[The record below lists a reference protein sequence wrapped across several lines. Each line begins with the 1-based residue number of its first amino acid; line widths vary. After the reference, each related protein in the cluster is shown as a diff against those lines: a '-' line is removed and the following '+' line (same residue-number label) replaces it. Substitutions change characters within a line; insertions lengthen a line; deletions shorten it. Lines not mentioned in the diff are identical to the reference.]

1 MVAGNPLLEVQ
12 KYGQSIWY
20 DDIGRGLLTSGEL
33 RRMIEEDG
41 ILGLTSNPTIFEK
54 AIAHSAD
61 YDQALRRLVAEGK
74 DAPEIYE
81 ALVVEDIRLAA
92 DTLRSVY
99 ERTAGR
105 DGYASIEVSPNLA
118 YSTASTVAEARRL
131 WEIIGRDNVMVKVP
145 ATPEGLPAIE
155 QLIGQGININIT
167 LIFSLEVYERVMDAY
182 LAGLEKLVAAG
193 RSPGGVA
200 SVASFF
206 VSRIDT
212 AVDRLLEER
221 LATAQSAVEAAELRG
236 LLGKAAIA
244 SSKVAYARFQEVF
257 SPSASSGRFA
267 ALHAKGARV
276 QRPLWAST
284 GTKNPAYSDVRYVE
298 ELIGPDTVNT
308 APSATIAAFKGHG
321 VARLTVVEELD
332 EAREVLRKLAELS
345 INMEEVTQKLLDDG
359 VRAFAASLYSLLES
373 ISDRQSSIRGESLR
387 RFL

>member
-33 RRMIEEDG
+33 RRVIEEDG

-92 DTLRSVY
+92 DTLRPVY

-118 YSTASTVAEARRL
+118 YGTASTVAEARRL

-167 LIFSLEVYERVMDAY
+167 LIFSLEVYERVMAAY
-182 LAGLEKLVAAG
+182 LAGLVAAG

-212 AVDRLLEER
+212 AVDRLLEGR

-267 ALHAKGARV
+267 ALRTKGARV

-308 APSATIAAFKGHG
+308 APSATIAAFKDHG

-373 ISDRQSSIRGESLR
+373 ISDCQASIRGESLR